1 MRHLLILNRINR
13 NFLNA
18 WKNCFTILF
27 TSIKMPKIIY
37 VALIALALHS
47 FPLPGHATSA
57 QEMGLAIAVEAD
69 RRASD
74 FTDYTADMVMILRNR
89 DGQESRRSIRTL
101 TLENIEDGDKSLTI
115 FDSPRDI
122 RGTALLTYGH
132 KIEDDDQWLYLP
144 ALKRVKRISSSN
156 KSGSFMGSEFAYE
169 DLGSKEI
176 GKYSYTF
183 LREELLEGQ
192 NCFVIE
198 MYPKDVKNSGY
209 SRIVSWV
216 DQKEYRTYRQLFYD
230 KKKSLLK
237 KLQIKDYRQ
246 YLGFIWRAH
255 QLEMENIQ
263 NGKATVLI
271 LSNFKFRNGLS
282 EKDFDKNSLKRM
294 R

>member
-1 MRHLLILNRINR
+1 MRNLLILI
-13 NFLNA
+13 A
-18 WKNCFTILF
+18 
-27 TSIKMPKIIY
+27 
-37 VALIALALHS
+37 ALTLHS
-47 FPLPGHATSA
+47 FPLLGHATSI
-57 QEMGLAIAVEAD
+57 QEKGLAIAVEAD
-69 RRASD
+69 RRASN

-89 DGQESRRSIRTL
+89 DGQENRRSIRTL
-101 TLENIEDGDKSLTI
+101 TLENIEDGDKSLTV

-122 RGTALLTYGH
+122 RGTALLNYGH
-132 KIEDDDQWLYLP
+132 KIKDDDQWLYLP

-169 DLGSKEI
+169 DLGSHEI

-183 LREELLEGQ
+183 LREELLDGQ

-216 DQKEYRTYRQLFYD
+216 DQKEYRTHKQLFYD
-230 KKKSLLK
+230 KRKRLLK
-237 KLQIKDYRQ
+237 QLRILDHQQ
-246 YLGFIWRAH
+246 YIDSIWKAH
-255 QLEMENIQ
+255 LLEMENMQ
-263 NGKATVLI
+263 NGKATVLK
-271 LSNFKFRNGLS
+271 LSNFEFRNGLS